1 MNFRMQSCVSVLVCA
16 VIFIASRAAAEEGP
30 QELLV
35 ESNGRAVAVTRF
47 EAPGDGLRPAVLV
60 LHGTSG
66 IESNVQGYAHYALA
80 LANNGIDA
88 YLVRYFGPRSNAR
101 CFDCWDAWAE
111 TILETTKAIR
121 QRPEASGHIGLLGF
135 SLGGAV
141 AVRSARDPGIDA
153 VVVFYGFVPPSERL
167 RARTEHLPPFL
178 VLHRDA
184 DDKVP
189 VRDSQELVEFVRQV
203 GGSAELVVYPGAEHR
218 VSTWDQAAANDALNR
233 TVTFF
238 RSKLISP

>member
-1 MNFRMQSCVSVLVCA
+1 MIFSIVPRTTLALALAFTAACFAGDVLPGEH
-16 VIFIASRAAAEEGP
+16 VIPSNNRAIE
-30 QELLV
+30 
-35 ESNGRAVAVTRF
+35 VTRF
-47 EAPGDGLRPAVLV
+47 AAPGDGLRPAVLV

-66 IESNVQGYAHYALA
+66 IEANVQGYTHYALA

-88 YLVRYFGPRSNAR
+88 YLVRYFGPRSNAH
-101 CFDCWDAWAE
+101 CFDCWDVWAE
-111 TILETTKAIR
+111 TILKATKAIR
-121 QRPEASGHIGLLGF
+121 QRPEASGHFGLLGF

-178 VLHRDA
+178 VLHGDA

-189 VRDSQELVEFVRQV
+189 LRDSQELVEFVNQV
-203 GGSAELVVYPGAEHR
+203 GGSAELAVYPGAGHR
-218 VSTWDQAAANDALNR
+218 VSTWDEAAANDALNR
-233 TVTFF
+233 TATFF
-238 RSKLISP
+238 RAKLMAQP